1 MFDCTMFYP
10 MLKTWGVTLLTL
22 YTEYCIT
29 ETTHFVMQ
37 YVYKEVKLKDLAK
50 KIAIPMTKAIIGIG
64 GVVFLTTTMLDV
76 LAVIL
81 CITTWGIVGYMSFET
96 MKIHIRKSGVEENV
110 ISKLPPRIKESFQH
124 GKDLL

>member
-1 MFDCTMFYP
+1 MFDYTMCYP
-10 MLKTWGVTLLTL
+10 MFKTWGVTLLTL
-22 YTEYCIT
+22 YAEYCIT
-29 ETTHFVMQ
+29 ETTHFVMK

-96 MKIHIRKSGVEENV
+96 MKIHIRKSGVEKNV
-110 ISKLPPRIKESFQH
+110 ISILPPRIRESFQH
-124 GKDLL
+124 RKDLL